1 MNKEEFFAQI
11 MDGISFFE
19 ENEKMEIKNYYEELI
34 LDGME
39 VGASQ
44 EEVIAKLDHPKAI
57 VERLKA
63 EYAKPDRIKQK
74 QEKTN
79 ISGEY
84 APNGKVSVVKIQAED
99 RSVRILPSSDDQLR
113 IRYEAQDDDEIIYHE
128 IDGVFYFR
136 QRERRKF
143 SFLKFNFSRGDSSIY
158 LDVPKKMIRQIE
170 ISTKN
175 GGIKCM
181 DFVDDCS
188 IFLETSNGGIAV
200 ENVIAKKIEVRTTN
214 AGVSIRSVKS
224 NQCTAKSTNSVVK
237 VCDGA
242 FAEKLSMQS
251 TNGALKIDRVI
262 APDIEMKTTNGSIK
276 GTILGKNSD
285 YEIHSQTSN
294 GSNNMPNGWG
304 SGKERKLSVS
314 TSNGSIAIEFVE

>member
-1 MNKEEFFAQI
+1 MNKEAFFAQI
-11 MDGISFFE
+11 MEGISFFE
-19 ENEKMEIKNYYEELI
+19 ENEKVEIKNYYEELI

-44 EEVIAKLDHPKAI
+44 EEVIEKLDHPKAI
-57 VERLKA
+57 VERLKT
-63 EYAKPDRIKQK
+63 EYAKPDRNKET
-74 QEKTN
+74 QEQTAN
-79 ISGEY
+79 NGEY
-84 APNGKVSVVKIQAED
+84 IPNGKVSVVKIQAED
-99 RSVRILPSSDDQLR
+99 RSVRILPSSDDQVR
-113 IRYEAQDDDEIIYHE
+113 IRYEAQDDDEIIFHE

-143 SFLKFNFSRGDSSIY
+143 SFLKFNFSRGDASIY
-158 LDVPKKMIRQIE
+158 LEVPKNLIHQIE
-170 ISTKN
+170 VSTKN
-175 GGIKCM
+175 GGLKCI

-188 IFLETSNGGIAV
+188 IFLETSNGGIKI
-200 ENVIAKKIEVRTTN
+200 ENVIAKKIELRTTN
-214 AGVSIRSVKS
+214 AGVSIHSVKS
-224 NQCTAKSTNSVVK
+224 NQCTAKSTNSIIK

-251 TNGALKIDRVI
+251 TNGALKVDRVI
-262 APDIEMKTTNGSIK
+262 APDIEMKTTNGPIK

-304 SGKERKLSVS
+304 SGKEKKLSVS